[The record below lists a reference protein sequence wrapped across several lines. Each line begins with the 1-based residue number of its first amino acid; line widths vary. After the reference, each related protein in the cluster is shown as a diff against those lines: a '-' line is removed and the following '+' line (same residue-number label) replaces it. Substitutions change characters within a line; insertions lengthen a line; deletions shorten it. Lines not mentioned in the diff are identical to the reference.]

1 MRAKG
6 AWQTLALVLTVYTGT
21 VGASC
26 GNGRCDAQDYYACP
40 QECAS
45 RTPPAPCPAAF
56 GSLSQVEQDC
66 IVKYATTYGCL
77 FQASTRF
84 SLPSS
89 HECASVVGNTSCVFD
104 WCFNA
109 CLSANACFEPAPTPA
124 CVPHC
129 TTQSIGR
136 ISNGSAGAPLHCS
149 PSCNSKNVGD
159 GVCNLACMTK
169 ECYFDGGD
177 CLDVAHISMPT
188 SYNSNLVSSTL
199 YWGLSSV
206 TIINSILLGSFNT
219 IDWDSDGLIT
229 GAEYFGFSASQS
241 NYSFVPFSDEQISEF
256 LYMAGDENRDGK
268 IDTAEWLHKYIY
280 YSAGSMPSIDKPG
293 MYAGLSYASF
303 MDSQA
308 RHGFLLVLQDGRQ
321 SRRRR

>member
-66 IVKYATTYGCL
+66 IVKYATTYGCM
-77 FQASTRF
+77 FKASTRF

-89 HECASVVGNTSCVFD
+89 NECASVVGNTSCVFD

-188 SYNSNLVSSTL
+188 RYNSNFVSSTV
-199 YWGLSSV
+199 YLSSV
-206 TIINSILLGSFNT
+206 TVRCCLLSIHLYRLAKVQVQGIVEGGGGN
-219 IDWDSDGLIT
+219 
-229 GAEYFGFSASQS
+229 
-241 NYSFVPFSDEQISEF
+241 EF
-256 LYMAGDENRDGK
+256 QEGE
-268 IDTAEWLHKYIY
+268 
-280 YSAGSMPSIDKPG
+280 SMLCMCVRKRERERKRERKREREREREREIF
-293 MYAGLSYASF
+293 AA
-303 MDSQA
+303 
-308 RHGFLLVLQDGRQ
+308 
-321 SRRRR
+321 